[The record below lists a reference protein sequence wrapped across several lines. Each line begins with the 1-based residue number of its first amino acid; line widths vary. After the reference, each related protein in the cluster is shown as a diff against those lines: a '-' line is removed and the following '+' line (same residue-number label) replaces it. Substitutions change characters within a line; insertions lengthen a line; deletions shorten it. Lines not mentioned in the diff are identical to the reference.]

1 MVDEKEENWRKKLR
15 RTDRPK
21 KMGYIKN
28 RGHWKWGEIKPTIYN
43 KQSERARVMP
53 KSIINDYFKMYKK
66 MHNRIP
72 TLKEIEEEE
81 GRPLTVD
88 EINDY
93 YDEYNRVN

>member
-1 MVDEKEENWRKKLR
+1 MEEEEENWRKKLR

-21 KMGYIKN
+21 KMGHIKN
-28 RGHWKWGEIKPTIYN
+28 RGTWKWGEIEPTIYN
-43 KQSERARVMP
+43 KTGERARVMP
-53 KSIINDYFKMYKK
+53 KSIMNDYFKMYKR
-66 MHNRIP
+66 MHNRLP

-93 YDEYNRVN
+93 HDEYNRVV